1 MKEIFDGKWDHE
13 ADIIIV
19 GFGGAGGCAAIE
31 AHNAGAEV
39 ILLEKQPE
47 TSHYSNTRMSG
58 GGYHSPDPAGD
69 RQALKEYAK
78 AMFSG
83 ENIPWK
89 FEGEQPEFSDG
100 LAEIWAE
107 YAPQNA
113 AFMCSLDPDYVA
125 SPAGEAAY
133 PELPGAKESG
143 YRNCNSTYSSDGI
156 VVNFWGSPKSP
167 KNKKEAGEAFH
178 ACMLHGVTERNI
190 PVHYGTR
197 ATKLLNNGNGEIIGV
212 KAIRYGQELNY
223 RARKAVIITSGGF
236 EYNKALRSA
245 FLDGYPV
252 DGWAFYG
259 TPANTGDGIIMGME
273 VGAALSKVGSA
284 AARLIGSFPQV
295 RADGIRI
302 GIAIVSI
309 GREGAIV
316 VDNSGERFC
325 DERDITRDPVRYIS
339 YRHALAFDVH
349 KAVFPRTPSWFIL
362 DETHRESWH
371 MTTTNAT
378 EYLGIPWSA
387 DNHEPIERGWILKA
401 DTIEELSEKIKAHP
415 DNKGQMR
422 TETLVAS
429 VKRFNDLCELGEDKD
444 YKRESESLGPIR
456 KAPFY
461 ALPLFP
467 GGPNTKGG
475 LKANEK
481 RQVVNW
487 EGNVISRLYSA
498 GEISSVFKY
507 VYQAGGNVGECI
519 VCGRV
524 AAINAVKE
532 APLP

>member
-1 MKEIFDGKWDHE
+1 MKQCAHGRWDYE
-13 ADIIIV
+13 ADIIII

-31 AHNAGAEV
+31 AHNAGSEV

-47 TSHYSNTRMSG
+47 ESHYSNTRMSG
-58 GGYHSPDPAGD
+58 GGYHSPDPSGD
-69 RQALKEYAK
+69 RKALKAYAQ

-89 FEGEQPEFSDG
+89 FEGEQPEFSEG
-100 LAEIWAE
+100 LAEMWAQ

-133 PELPGAKESG
+133 PDLPGAKESG
-143 YRNCNSTYSSDGI
+143 YRNCNSTYSPDGVI
-156 VVNFWGSPKSP
+156 VNFWGLPKSP

-178 ACMLHGVTERNI
+178 ACILHGVTGREI
-190 PVHYGTR
+190 PVHYNTR
-197 ATKLLNNGNGEIIGV
+197 AMKLLKNDDEEIIGV
-212 KAIRYGQELNY
+212 QAEHSGRAVFY

-245 FLDGYPV
+245 FLDGYAV

-259 TPANTGDGIIMGME
+259 TPANTGDGIIMGLE

-284 AARLIGSFPQV
+284 AARLIGSFPEV
-295 RADGIRI
+295 RTDGIRM

-309 GREGAIV
+309 GRPGAIV
-316 VDNSGERFC
+316 VDNSGVRFC
-325 DERDITRDPVRYIS
+325 DERDVTRDPIRYIS

-349 KAVFPRTPSWFIL
+349 QAIFPRTPSWFIL
-362 DETHRESWH
+362 DEAHRTQWH

-378 EYLGIPWSA
+378 EYFGIPWSE
-387 DNHEPIERGWILKA
+387 DNHEPIEKGWILKA
-401 DTIEELSEKIKAHP
+401 DTIEALAEQIRLHP
-415 DNKGQMR
+415 DNKGQMD
-422 TETLVAS
+422 TEQLAAS
-429 VKRFNDLCELGEDKD
+429 VRRFNEFCAHGADKD
-444 YKRESESLGPIR
+444 YGRDFESMGPIV
-456 KAPFY
+456 KPPFY

-481 RQVVNW
+481 RQVVDW
-487 EGNVISRLYSA
+487 AGQVIPRLYSA

-507 VYQAGGNVGECI
+507 LYQAGGNVAECI

-532 APLP
+532 PSWI